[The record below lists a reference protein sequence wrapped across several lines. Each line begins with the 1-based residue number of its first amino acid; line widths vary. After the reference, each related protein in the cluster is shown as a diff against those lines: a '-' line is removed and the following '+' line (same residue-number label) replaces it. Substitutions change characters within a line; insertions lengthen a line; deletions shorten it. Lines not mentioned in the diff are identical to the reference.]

1 MMFYTSVE
9 KGAPNPR
16 RVELFLKE
24 KGIDLPTTAFTLFK
38 REHKS
43 EAFLAKHP
51 LGKIPA
57 LELDDGT
64 LLSESV
70 AICRYLEALYPERP
84 LFGRTP
90 VEVAQIEIWSRRVE
104 LMLMT
109 PLGLFWLHAHPL
121 TSKLHTQFTE
131 FGESN
136 RARASDVMRWF
147 ESQIGDGW
155 LAGGYSI
162 TDILLQTSVEFG
174 SFIGIPIPDDCPK
187 LKAWLGRAQ
196 AREAAA

>member
-9 KGAPNPR
+9 RGAPNPR

-24 KGIDLPTTAFTLFK
+24 KRIDLPTTSFTLFK

-64 LLSESV
+64 VLSESV
-70 AICRYLEALYPERP
+70 AICRYLESLYPEHP
-84 LFGRTP
+84 LFGRTS
-90 VEVAQIEIWSRRVE
+90 VEVAKIEIWSRRVE

-121 TSKLHTQFTE
+121 TAKLHSQFTE

-136 RARASDVMRWF
+136 RSRAQDVMRWF

-155 LAGGYSI
+155 LAGDFSI
-162 TDILLQTSVEFG
+162 ADILLQTSIEFG
-174 SFIGIPIPDDCPK
+174 QFIGIPIPDDCPK
-187 LKAWLGRAQ
+187 LQAWLGRAQ
-196 AREAAA
+196 ARDAAA